1 MGGDG
6 GDLGG
11 DDVGFWRAEAQ
22 RWRAQAEQ
30 SGAEAAQLRDRV
42 VELEGQVGA
51 LTEKVAELA
60 RLAFGKSSEKLTAR
74 QAAEQTLGE
83 GGPDGAERSSSVGR
97 RGVVVVSGRGRGGT
111 AAGTTPICRLRSRSA
126 TCRRP
131 SGCVRA
137 VGSATSR
144 SAKSVAS

>member
-11 DDVGFWRAEAQ
+11 GDGFWRAEAQ
-22 RWRAQAEQ
+22 RWRAQAER

-60 RLAFGKSSEKLTAR
+60 RLAFGKSSEKKP
-74 QAAEQTLGE
+74 
-83 GGPDGAERSSSVGR
+83 GPADG
-97 RGVVVVSGRGRGGT
+97 
-111 AAGTTPICRLRSRSA
+111 
-126 TCRRP
+126 
-131 SGCVRA
+131 RA
-137 VGSATSR
+137 DSW
-144 SAKSVAS
+144 